1 MERFLGIDLGDV
13 RTGVAVSDPSG
24 LLASGLAT
32 LHGLNSYELTQ
43 RIQELAAQY
52 KIQTVVMGIPV
63 NMDGSQG
70 FRAEKVRAFGD
81 ALAEKTGLRVIY
93 VDERLTTMQASRY
106 LNAADVRGKKR
117 KDTIDTLSAQIILQ
131 DYLDARRHS
140 LE

>member
-24 LLASGLAT
+24 LLASGIAT
-32 LHGLNSYELTQ
+32 LHGLNPYELTQ
-43 RIQELAAQY
+43 KIKELAAQY
-52 KIQTVVMGIPV
+52 EIQTVIMGMPM
-63 NMDGSQG
+63 NMDGSHG

-106 LNAADVRGKKR
+106 LNASDVRGKKR